1 MKLFKFENFQLTFTE
16 EALLIKAFRDLWER
30 DTTKSKLQAQLELG
44 FIYFY
49 CDPRS
54 DYMFLVD
61 KESRMD
67 KIKEQEGLPTK
78 WKPDNL
84 IIKAIETYE
93 YLTTTTSSL
102 LLQDTRI
109 LIENLRSK
117 LRTMNLDEVD
127 ERGKPIYTLNTVTST
142 IKLIPELSDTIS
154 KAEQSLTKE
163 IDEVTKMRGGGA
175 QKILENGYNFTKNDS
190 N

>member
-1 MKLFKFENFQLTFTE
+1 MKLFKFENFQLTITE

-61 KESRMD
+61 KEARME
-67 KIKEQEGLPTK
+67 KIKEQEGLPK
-78 WKPDNL
+78 NWKPDKQIL
-84 IIKAIETYE
+84 HAIEVYE

-102 LLQDTRI
+102 LLQDTRL
-109 LIENLRSK
+109 LIENLRAK
-117 LRTMNLDEVD
+117 LRTMDLNEVD
-127 ERGKPIYTLNTVTST
+127 DKGKPLYTLNIVTGT
-142 IKLIPELSDTIS
+142 IKQIPELSEAIL

-175 QKILENGYNFTKNDS
+175 QKILENGYNFAKNDS
-190 N
+190 D